1 MTIQPGDKVEVQDRT
16 GVTDLCVDGE
26 QYYVLI
32 NNNGLL
38 TLEDTDG
45 FSSFNI
51 SANQVKKMKVDSNSQ
66 IIDELY
72 EQSKHAHFYLYDTE
86 FANAINFVS
95 AVGEPTYSEVGN
107 TKWFS
112 AENGKI
118 TATAF
123 LKEED

>member
-1 MTIQPGDKVEVQDRT
+1 MSIQAGDKVEVQDRT

-26 QYYVLI
+26 QFYVLI
-32 NNNGLL
+32 NNDGLL
-38 TLEDTDG
+38 TVEDTDG

-51 SANQVKKMKVDSNSQ
+51 PCRQVKKVKVDTNNQ

-72 EQSKHAHFYLYDTE
+72 EQSEHVHFYLYDTE
-86 FANAINFVS
+86 FANAFNFVS
-95 AVGEPTYSEVGN
+95 TVGEPAYSEVSN

-112 AENGKI
+112 ATNGKI

-123 LKEED
+123 LKGDD